1 MDAGRRKHGIIG
13 GGGSYGQQL
22 AWRFT
27 FFTWFN
33 HCYGWLGGLWHWE
46 RSRGFSAL
54 FCHRIMSVMEVLGIV
69 RVVGCGSLALVRSR
83 SGFRRLPG

>member
-1 MDAGRRKHGIIG
+1 MDAGRKKHVIIG

-33 HCYGWLGGLWHWE
+33 HCYGWLGHGIGKEVGGLVL
-46 RSRGFSAL
+46 F
-54 FCHRIMSVMEVLGIV
+54 FCHRICLSWRYWGLTV
-69 RVVGCGSLALVRSR
+69 RVVSCGSLALVRS
-83 SGFRRLPG
+83 GFRRLAG